1 MSGKRIMWINPI
13 GSSVLDEPI
22 ERLLVNA
29 KQPDTDIHVVSLREG
44 PSHLNYHSYEACVLV
59 DVLRLVKQAEDE
71 GYDAAIIGCFYDTG
85 LWEAREIT
93 DRLVVTA
100 PCEASIHLATTLGK
114 RTSVIVSKAE
124 CIPKMADNV
133 LRYGFRESVVSFKSA
148 GLEVHEFQKEAEYTK
163 DKLRMLASQAVESDM
178 AEVIVLGCTAQFGF
192 FRELQE
198 EIGVPVIDAVMASL
212 KYAELLI
219 ELRDTFGWN
228 HSKAYTYQGPPAG
241 EIRL

>member
-29 KQPDTDIHVVSLREG
+29 KQPDTHIHVVSLREG

-124 CIPKMADNV
+124 
-133 LRYGFRESVVSFKSA
+133 
-148 GLEVHEFQKEAEYTK
+148 
-163 DKLRMLASQAVESDM
+163 
-178 AEVIVLGCTAQFGF
+178 
-192 FRELQE
+192 
-198 EIGVPVIDAVMASL
+198 
-212 KYAELLI
+212 
-219 ELRDTFGWN
+219 
-228 HSKAYTYQGPPAG
+228 
-241 EIRL
+241 